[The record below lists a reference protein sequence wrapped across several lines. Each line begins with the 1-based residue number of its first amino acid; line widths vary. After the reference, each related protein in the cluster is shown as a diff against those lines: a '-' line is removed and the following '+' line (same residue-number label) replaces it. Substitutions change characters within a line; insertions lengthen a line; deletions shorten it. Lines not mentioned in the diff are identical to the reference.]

1 MKDAELWRL
10 NRRDWASSRLIT
22 LSLALEVD
30 DDLVVLFVVVEEDDD
45 GFPR

>member
-10 NRRDWASSRLIT
+10 NRRDWASSRLIG
-22 LSLALEVD
+22 LSLALEV